1 MFLNATWR
9 IMSCAQTA
17 TIVLL
22 GIKSSISIQSLG
34 PDVSSLAA
42 CHSAAGRFIVCQ
54 ESSELVTLP
63 QAASLSRIKG
73 IKKKRRQARE
83 RRRKHPERP
92 AGRRGQ
98 RSRWAAAEATM
109 VLISSGRASFVPARS
124 PEV

>member
-1 MFLNATWR
+1 MFLNATRR

-63 QAASLSRIKG
+63 QAASLSQIKG
-73 IKKKRRQARE
+73 IKKEEAGPRAQEETPRE
-83 RRRKHPERP
+83 ASWPP
-92 AGRRGQ
+92 
-98 RSRWAAAEATM
+98 RSEVT
-109 VLISSGRASFVPARS
+109 VGSGGGNNGIDQ
-124 PEV
+124 

>member
-1 MFLNATWR
+1 
-9 IMSCAQTA
+9 MSCAQNA

-73 IKKKRRQARE
+73 IKKKEEAGPRAQEETPRE
-83 RRRKHPERP
+83 ASWPP
-92 AGRRGQ
+92 
-98 RSRWAAAEATM
+98 RSEVA
-109 VLISSGRASFVPARS
+109 VGSGGGNNGIDQ
-124 PEV
+124 